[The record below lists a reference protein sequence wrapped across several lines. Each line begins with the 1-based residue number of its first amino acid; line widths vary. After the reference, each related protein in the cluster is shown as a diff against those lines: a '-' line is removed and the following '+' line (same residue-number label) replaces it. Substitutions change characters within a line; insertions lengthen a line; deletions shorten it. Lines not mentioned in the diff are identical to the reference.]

1 LFSKKKHPFQ
11 LDTIQARLEESRT
24 TIYQRDH
31 TNIVSAQDENIAC
44 GILRGAEKKRAH
56 SHLMCVCLRMRS
68 VHVWDCKRP
77 YNTVWSSPMKLCAFL
92 PSSRNV
98 ECCKLIGRYRYTPP
112 NTFVGAFHFT
122 IALLPG
128 GPSLLAHPPVWYKPE
143 LVRTGEGA
151 RGRRSQGTAD
161 EKAQRNE
168 KAKEEGC
175 SG

>member
-1 LFSKKKHPFQ
+1 
-11 LDTIQARLEESRT
+11 
-24 TIYQRDH
+24 
-31 TNIVSAQDENIAC
+31 
-44 GILRGAEKKRAH
+44 
-56 SHLMCVCLRMRS
+56 MRS

-77 YNTVWSSPMKLCAFL
+77 YNIVWSSPMKLCAFL

-143 LVRTGEGA
+143 LVRTEKELEDEDLKELLTRKLRETKKQKKKAAAGEGEA
-151 RGRRSQGTAD
+151 
-161 EKAQRNE
+161 
-168 KAKEEGC
+168 EGK
-175 SG
+175 